1 MKLFLQDEL
10 ILPNCLFSLHENAKT
25 KGECNTC
32 HMWIL
37 YMPHVRT
44 VQATCT
50 DCTAYMYTSYKPH
63 VPCTRGLYSSETLH
77 LFFSIAALYHLP
89 YYPVSSKKNF
99 EKVKN
104 TPKK

>member
-25 KGECNTC
+25 RGKHGKK
-32 HMWIL
+32 HMCTL
-37 YMPHVRT
+37 QMPHLKPVH
-44 VQATCT
+44 ATCT
-50 DCTAYMYTSYKPH
+50 SS
-63 VPCTRGLYSSETLH
+63 TRGLYSSDTLH
-77 LFFSIAALYHLP
+77 LFFSIAALYYLP

>member
-10 ILPNCLFSLHENAKT
+10 ILPNCLYSLHENAKT
-25 KGECNTC
+25 RGECGKNN
-32 HMWIL
+32 MWTL
-37 YMPHVRT
+37 QMPHLKP
-44 VQATCT
+44 VQAACT
-50 DCTAYMYTSYKPH
+50 GSTS
-63 VPCTRGLYSSETLH
+63 GLYSSDTLH
-77 LFFSIAALYHLP
+77 LFISIAALYHLP

>member
-44 VQATCT
+44 VQHTCT
-50 DCTAYMYTSYKPH
+50 LRTSRMYQLY
-63 VPCTRGLYSSETLH
+63 TRLVL
-77 LFFSIAALYHLP
+77 
-89 YYPVSSKKNF
+89 V
-99 EKVKN
+99 
-104 TPKK
+104 